1 MRLRL
6 AATLRMGCVS
16 VAIFAACAAHGQDD
30 GFKVKAGATSI
41 GFVQTTM
48 KQDGLPDLKSNWGL
62 SLTKSHSYYIGKP
75 LAGGRLR
82 LGVDVAFT
90 DINYTNYK
98 IDWRFPTDY
107 WEYASP
113 DDNEWPSTIHELEIG
128 IQAGLGVNYSITR
141 LLNLHATARYVPCFA
156 GMYDG
161 DDFSGAFGNFGVAGL
176 TVNYGMI
183 GLGLEY
189 RFGGAKY
196 KSLLSLSDLDS
207 EEGESVRDSDRKIKT
222 TFSGLR
228 ALVVLHF

>member
-1 MRLRL
+1 M
-6 AATLRMGCVS
+6 V
-16 VAIFAACAAHGQDD
+16 CAAIAMLIGCAAQAEP
-30 GFKVKAGATSI
+30 GEFKVKTGGTSI

-48 KQDGLPDLKSNWGL
+48 KQDGLPDLKSNWGV
-62 SLTKSHSYYIGKP
+62 SLTKSKSYYIGKP
-75 LAGGRLR
+75 MVGGRLR

-107 WEYASP
+107 WEYGSP
-113 DDNEWPSTIHELEIG
+113 DNFDRPTTIHEFEIG

-183 GLGLEY
+183 GLGIEY
-189 RFGGAKY
+189 RFGRAKY
-196 KSLLSLSDLDS
+196 KSLVSLSDDD
-207 EEGESVRDSDRKIKT
+207 EYDEGWRDSDRKIKT

-228 ALVVLHF
+228 ALVVFHF

>member
-1 MRLRL
+1 MFFHLTPSFRLLCL
-6 AATLRMGCVS
+6 ALLLLAGSLAYAQEG
-16 VAIFAACAAHGQDD
+16 D
-30 GFKVKAGATSI
+30 FKVKSSSTSI

-75 LAGGRLR
+75 MVEGRLR

-107 WEYASP
+107 WEYGSP
-113 DDNEWPSTIHELEIG
+113 DDADYPTTIHEFEVG
-128 IQAGLGVNYSITR
+128 VQVGLGVNYSITR

-156 GMYDG
+156 GLYDG

-176 TVNYGMI
+176 TVNYGII
-183 GLGLEY
+183 GVGIEY

-196 KSLLSLSDLDS
+196 KNLISISDIA
-207 EEGESVRDSDRKIKT
+207 EGAHHNDDRKIKT

-228 ALVVLHF
+228 ALVVFHF